1 MDLKRIFRG
10 WVLAILLV
18 VIVFVFVFRL
28 AGSGQSYQQV
38 NTSQVIAAI
47 NAGRVKT
54 ATLTD
59 TTQTIQVTTTAGNRL
74 QAEWVGNQGQILA
87 TTLQNQV
94 KNGQLPGGYNV
105 EVPKNNSFWSLIL
118 GWLPFLAI
126 FLLFFVFLN
135 QMQGGGSRVMNF
147 GKSRAK
153 LITKDTPKTTFADV
167 AGADEAIE
175 ELQEIKEF
183 LQSPGKFQAIGAK
196 IPKGVLLYGPPGTGK
211 TLLARAVAGEA
222 GVPFYSIS
230 GSDFVEMFVGVGAS
244 RVRDLFEQA
253 KANAPAIV
261 FVDEIDA
268 VGRHRGAGFG
278 GGHDER
284 EQTLNQLLVEL
295 DGFDTKG
302 GVIVI
307 AATNRPD
314 ILDPALLR
322 PGRFDRQIVVA
333 QPDLTGRKG
342 ILKVHAR
349 GKPIAP
355 DADLDII
362 ARRTPGFTGAD
373 LANVINEAALL
384 TARTN
389 GKQIHMQALE
399 DAIDRVMAGPERKSV
414 LLSEKERKM
423 IAYHEGGHALVG
435 HAMANA
441 DPVHKVTIIPRGRAL
456 GYTMALPT
464 EDKFLSTRAEMQD
477 QLAMLLGGRTAE
489 ELIFHEPTSGAAND
503 IDKATQIARS
513 MVTEYG
519 MSERLGARKFGNGD
533 SEPFLGMSQS
543 HSRDYSEEIA
553 SAIDEEIKRM
563 IEAAHDEAW
572 EVLVEYRG
580 VLDALVLQLLEH
592 ETLNRKQVLEVF
604 APVQRRHVRGTYTGY
619 GKRLPSDQPPV
630 MSPKELALA
639 ASSGVDTVPGVANG
653 QLNGYGL
660 DGGPSGEGNG

>member
-1 MDLKRIFRG
+1 MELKRFFRG
-10 WVLAILLV
+10 PLLLVLLAVLVITITLGWANSGSSYQTVDTSRVVQLIQNNQVKSAIL
-18 VIVFVFVFRL
+18 
-28 AGSGQSYQQV
+28 
-38 NTSQVIAAI
+38 
-47 NAGRVKT
+47 
-54 ATLTD
+54 TD
-59 TTQTIQVTTTAGNRL
+59 KNQTIQVTTKGGQQYQADFISGQGAQL
-74 QAEWVGNQGQILA
+74 QQL
-87 TTLQNQV
+87 LQTEYD
-94 KNGQLPGGYNV
+94 KGQLSGGYDVQIPKTSALLSIV
-105 EVPKNNSFWSLIL
+105 ETFVPYLIIAL
-118 GWLPFLAI
+118 FFF
-126 FLLFFVFLN
+126 FLLS

-153 LITKDTPKTTFADV
+153 LMTKDTPKTTFADV

-183 LQSPGKFQAIGAK
+183 LQNPAKFQAIGAK

-244 RVRDLFEQA
+244 RVRDLFDQA
-253 KANAPAIV
+253 KQNAPAIV

-268 VGRHRGAGFG
+268 VGRHRGAGLG

-284 EQTLNQLLVEL
+284 EQTLNQMLVEL

-333 QPDLTGRKG
+333 QPDLAGRKG

-349 GKPIAP
+349 GKPIAA
-355 DADLDII
+355 DADLDVI

-384 TARTN
+384 TARKN

-399 DAIDRVMAGPERKSV
+399 DAIDRVMTGPERKSV

-489 ELIFHEPTSGAAND
+489 EVIFHEPTSGAAND
-503 IDKATQIARS
+503 IEKATQVARA

-533 SEPFLGMSQS
+533 GEPFLGMSQS
-543 HSRDYSEEIA
+543 HGRDYSEEIA

-563 IEAAHDEAW
+563 LEAAHDEAW
-572 EVLVEYRG
+572 EILVEYRD

-604 APVQRRHVRGTYTGY
+604 APVQRRPIRGTYTGY
-619 GKRLPSDQPPV
+619 GKRLPSERPPV

-639 ASSGVDTVPGVANG
+639 ASSGLGDSLPGPTNG
-653 QLNGYGL
+653 QVNGYGL
-660 DGGPSGEGNG
+660 DGTTGDDG